1 MLMGELINRFEDEG
15 VAMETLMA
23 IGDLTLATQVREA
36 AAQEGITPGVFLT
49 RATRILT
56 NEASEDDWLS
66 LMGAMGRA
74 EDPGLVC
81 LSRMLAFAFRPR
93 GAVHACS
100 HTQA

>member
-1 MLMGELINRFEDEG
+1 MLLGELINRFEDEG

-23 IGDLTLATQVREA
+23 IGDLALTTQVREA
-36 AAQEGITPGVFLT
+36 AAQEGISPGAFLS
-49 RATRILT
+49 RATRIFT

-81 LSRMLAFAFRPR
+81 LRRMLAFAFRPR
-93 GAVHACS
+93 GAAHACS
-100 HTQA
+100 HAQA

>member
-1 MLMGELINRFEDEG
+1 MLLGELINRFEDES

-23 IGDLTLATQVREA
+23 IGDLSHIAQVREA
-36 AAQEGITPGVFLT
+36 ASSEGISPGAFLS
-49 RATRILT
+49 RATRIFT

-81 LSRMLAFAFRPR
+81 LQRMLAFAFRPR
-93 GAVHACS
+93 GAAHACS